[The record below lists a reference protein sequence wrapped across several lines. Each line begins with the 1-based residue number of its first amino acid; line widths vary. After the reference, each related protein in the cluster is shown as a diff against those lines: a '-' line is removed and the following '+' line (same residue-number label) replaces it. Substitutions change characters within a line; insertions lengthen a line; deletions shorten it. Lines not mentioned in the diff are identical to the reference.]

1 LSLHRGKDKSPFV
14 LKVGTCCSYALL
26 KATQESR
33 AIKGTVS
40 PLKSPAWFVSQAA
53 GRLGNAFALS

>member
-1 LSLHRGKDKSPFV
+1 LV